1 MTDLLE
7 NLIIHPE
14 ASFRRSKSDL
24 LSHVLSQIHLTGD
37 TVYARPLAQAEHLE
51 LEADAAHILI
61 VTEGAL
67 HIESHD
73 QATRILDA
81 GDLALLPRGT
91 GDLRLVAAAAPA
103 TVVVCRF
110 WFDPESLRSMVF
122 ALPRCIHI
130 ARAEGAGW
138 VEGIVHFL
146 LIETDDVQP
155 GAALM
160 ISRLIDLVVIR
171 ALRTWVQQ
179 GQSSG
184 WLGGLSDARIARAV
198 KAIHEQPMQRWS
210 IESLARLAGMS
221 RSSFCARFT
230 ALVGRSPLRY
240 HNEWRLGLAR
250 DMLARRSAR
259 VGEVG
264 LCIGYESEAAFS
276 RAYKALFGHS
286 PRAARIPSGPLPGG
300 NPAVTFSSPATPPES
315 PKSNARMT
323 K

>member
-1 MTDLLE
+1 MTDLLK

-14 ASFRRSKSDL
+14 ATFRRSKSDL

-37 TVYARPLAQAEHLE
+37 GVYSRTLAETEQLE
-51 LEADAAHILI
+51 LDVDAAHILI
-61 VTEGAL
+61 VTQGAL
-67 HIESHD
+67 HIEGDD
-73 QATRILDA
+73 QTTKVMAA

-91 GDLRLVAAAAPA
+91 GDLRLLASGSPA

-122 ALPRCIHI
+122 ALPRCIDI
-130 ARAEGAGW
+130 RQAESGGW

-171 ALRTWVQQ
+171 TLRTWVQQ
-179 GQSSG
+179 GRSSG
-184 WLGGLSDARIARAV
+184 WLGGLSDARIARV
-198 KAIHEQPMQRWS
+198 LKAIHEQPMQRWS
-210 IESLARLAGMS
+210 IESLAGLAGMS

-250 DMLARRSAR
+250 DMLAKRSAR

-286 PRAARIPSGPLPGG
+286 PRTECQAA
-300 NPAVTFSSPATPPES
+300 
-315 PKSNARMT
+315 
-323 K
+323 